1 MTKYNT
7 SQEVS
12 ENRKAVLR
20 TTAGR
25 VEEIGKMNDRR
36 RDALASRNW
45 RALLVLSQEYF
56 DKRMFRTALDVRE
69 ESDRMR

>member
-1 MTKYNT
+1 MQKYNT

-12 ENRKAVLR
+12 EIRRN
-20 TTAGR
+20 GR
-25 VEEIGKMNDRR
+25 EETDARVKLIGEMDDRR
-36 RDALASRNW
+36 KKALAKHNW

-56 DKRMFRTALDVRE
+56 DKRMFRTALDVRA